1 MKKLD
6 RACLIDDDKIFTYL
20 VSKQM
25 KLVNFC
31 ESLLIFNDGDEALKS
46 LRKIMETPDHL
57 PSVILLDINMPVLDG
72 WQFLDEF
79 IKFKIARKVTVYIL
93 SSSIDQADYI
103 KANTYKEVSNFY
115 VKPITNENL
124 AEMLDDMERSGDGNW
139 V

>member
-25 KLVNFC
+25 KLMNFC
-31 ESLLIFNDGDEALKS
+31 DSLLIFNDGDEALKS
-46 LRKIMETPDHL
+46 LRKIIETPDYL
-57 PSVILLDINMPVLDG
+57 PSVILLDINMPILDG

-79 IKFKIARKVTVYIL
+79 IKFKIARKVTVYIV

-115 VKPITNENL
+115 IKPITNDNL
-124 AEMLDDMERSGDGNW
+124 AEMLDDMERSGVGNW
-139 V
+139 L